1 MNRITI
7 DPRALRHNLE
17 VIRARVADH
26 GARMTVVT
34 KALCG
39 NAEAIRALA
48 ELGVRS
54 MADSRLENFA
64 PIRALEH
71 DIETWYLRPPHL
83 SALPGVV
90 ASADVSLNTELETI
104 KALDQEARRQGRRH
118 GVMIM
123 IELGDLREGILP
135 GTLVEVYEDVFGLPN
150 IEVLGIGSNLGCL
163 SGCVPSIDQFMQ
175 LVLYK
180 ELLELKFQRELP
192 LISAGTSAVLPLLGE
207 GRLPRQINHFRVGES
222 IFLGSDL
229 VHGQVLDGLRDDAVM
244 LEAEVVEIKE
254 KALIATVET
263 GDVAPF
269 EQPDAGEEPEPGSR
283 GYRAVVAVGQLD
295 TDIAALTPVDPDHH
309 IAGAS
314 SDLTV
319 VNIGPRSNGLHV
331 GDTIGFRMGYS
342 AFVRAM
348 SNRYTEQRVL
358 AVEPDPAAARAQLA
372 RRVAAA
378 QAVPDRVHVH
388 TAS

>member
-7 DPRALRHNLE
+7 DPEALHHNLE
-17 VIRARVADH
+17 VIRERVADH

-39 NAEAIRALA
+39 NADAVRALA

-64 PIRALEH
+64 PIQALER

-83 SALPGVV
+83 SALPDVV
-90 ASADVSLNTELETI
+90 AAADVSLNTELATI
-104 KALDQEARRQGRRH
+104 TALNEEARRQDRCH
-118 GVMIM
+118 GVVIM

-135 GTLVEVYEDVFGLPN
+135 GTLVRVYEEVFELSH
-150 IEVLGIGSNLGCL
+150 ISVLGIGSNLGCL
-163 SGCVPSIDQFMQ
+163 SGAVPSLDQFMQ

-180 ELLELKFQRELP
+180 ELLELKFKRELP

-207 GRLPRQINHFRVGES
+207 GRLPRQINHFRIGES

-229 VHGQVLDGLRDDAVM
+229 VHGEVLYGLRDDAVV

-254 KALIATVET
+254 KALVAAVET
-263 GDVAPF
+263 GEVAPF
-269 EQPDAGEEPEPGSR
+269 EQPDEGEEPEPGSR
-283 GYRAVVAVGQLD
+283 GYRAVVAVGHLD
-295 TDIAALTPVDPDHH
+295 TDIGALTPVNPGHH

-319 VNIGPRSNGLHV
+319 VNIGPEANGLRV
-331 GDTIGFRMGYS
+331 GGHIGFRMGYS

-358 AVEPDPAAARAQLA
+358 PLEPDPGAARAQLA
-372 RRVAAA
+372 PRVAAG
-378 QAVPDRVHVH
+378 QAVPDRLHVH
-388 TAS
+388 AS